1 MDYMMQKTI
10 SKLRIFA
17 GIIAAASMLALLP
30 GQAFAQSAS
39 ADGEVRKL
47 DVQGS
52 RVIIKHGEWKGMDM
66 HAMTMAF
73 RVRDAALLNGLKVAD
88 LVRFSIEKDGAD
100 YVVTAI
106 ERTATGTA
114 AASAGSHEHAHAH
127 LHVHADQSR
136 R

>member
-17 GIIAAASMLALLP
+17 GMVAAASMLALLP
-30 GQAFAQSAS
+30 GPAFAQSAS

-47 DVQGS
+47 DVRGS
-52 RVIIKHGEWKGMDM
+52 RVIIKHGDWKGMDM
-66 HAMTMAF
+66 QAMTMAF

>member
-17 GIIAAASMLALLP
+17 GIVAAASMLALLP

-47 DVQGS
+47 DVRGS

-73 RVRDAALLNGLKVAD
+73 RVKDSAWLSQFKEGERIRFAIDGDMTV
-88 LVRFSIEKDGAD
+88 VR
-100 YVVTAI
+100 V
-106 ERTATGTA
+106 ERAK
-114 AASAGSHEHAHAH
+114 
-127 LHVHADQSR
+127 
-136 R
+136 